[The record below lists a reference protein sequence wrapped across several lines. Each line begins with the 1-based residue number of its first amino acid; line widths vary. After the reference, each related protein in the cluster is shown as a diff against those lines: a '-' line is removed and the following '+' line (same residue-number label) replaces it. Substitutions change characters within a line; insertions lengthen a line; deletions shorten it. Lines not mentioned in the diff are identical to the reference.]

1 MKKLIVCSLIFSA
14 YFSFSPSV
22 DAAHMHTPPANASPI
37 SAQDISV
44 LSPEAQRLAT
54 SLQELLL
61 IKDPSLEILKFQQDD
76 LTNGE
81 IAIAYGLSDLSGQS
95 LEQIMD
101 LRQNQHKGWGRIAKE
116 LGVKVSDA
124 VHLTNKIM
132 HHAEIPD
139 EDNWT
144 DHFFAEDEPSTVLP
158 KKAKKTVPAPHHQ
171 QTNKK
176 SKSK

>member
-1 MKKLIVCSLIFSA
+1 MKKLIVCSLILSTC
-14 YFSFSPSV
+14 FSFSASV
-22 DAAHMHTPPANASPI
+22 HAAHMHKSPANAGPI
-37 SAQDISV
+37 SPQNISD
-44 LSPEAQRLAT
+44 LSPEAQRLAN

-61 IKDPSLEILKFQQDD
+61 IKDPSPEILKFQQED
-76 LTNGE
+76 LNNGE

-132 HHAEIPD
+132 YHAEIPD

-144 DHFFAEDEPSTVLP
+144 DHFFAEDEPTAVLP
-158 KKAKKTVPAPHHQ
+158 KKAKKTTPVPHHQ

>member
-1 MKKLIVCSLIFSA
+1 MKKIIACSLIFSA
-14 YFSFSPSV
+14 YFSFSLPA
-22 DAAHMHTPPANASPI
+22 DAAPHMHKPSNPAPI
-37 SAQDISV
+37 SVQDISA
-44 LSPEAQRLAT
+44 LSPETQRLAK
-54 SLQELLL
+54 SLQDLLL
-61 IKDPSLEILKFQQDD
+61 IKDPSPEILELQQDD
-76 LTNGE
+76 LTHGE

-95 LEQIMD
+95 LEQIME
-101 LRQNQHKGWGRIAKE
+101 LRQNQHMGWGRIAKE

-144 DHFFAEDEPSTVLP
+144 DHFFAEDEPTAVLP
-158 KKAKKTVPAPHHQ
+158 KKAKKTTPAAHHQ

-176 SKSK
+176 SNSK

>member
-1 MKKLIVCSLIFSA
+1 MKKLIVCSLIIST
-14 YFSFSPSV
+14 YFSFSASAS
-22 DAAHMHTPPANASPI
+22 AAHMHKPPDNANPI

-61 IKDPSLEILKFQQDD
+61 IKDPSPEILKFQQED

-95 LEQIMD
+95 LEQIME
-101 LRQNQHKGWGRIAKE
+101 LRQNQHKGWGLIAKE

-124 VHLTNKIM
+124 VHLTNNIM
-132 HHAEIPD
+132 HHAEIPG

-144 DHFFAEDEPSTVLP
+144 DHFFAEDASTAVLP
-158 KKAKKTVPAPHHQ
+158 KKAKKTAPAAHHQ
-171 QTNKK
+171 QTNKARK
-176 SKSK
+176 SK